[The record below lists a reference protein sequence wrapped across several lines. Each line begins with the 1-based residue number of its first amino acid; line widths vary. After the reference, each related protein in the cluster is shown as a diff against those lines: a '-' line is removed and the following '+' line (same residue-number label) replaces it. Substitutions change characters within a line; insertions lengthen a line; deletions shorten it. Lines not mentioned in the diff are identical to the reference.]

1 MKSVWPLT
9 AKFGVWKGTL
19 GIWKR
24 ELAPPAMKAEPR
36 VLVDDA
42 GDLGQPVPL
51 VGVVVNRRKRRGRVL
66 DAETVVD
73 VLAGR
78 EIVDRAGAAAVG
90 EGGLRIVARAAGD
103 GGLGAGV
110 GRAGFQ
116 GDVDDARGVQAVLGR
131 QGAGE
136 QRHLVGVARGQDVVE
151 QRQALGQ
158 LHAVEPVL
166 HVAVVAAHVDLA
178 ETVLH
183 HAGRAQQHLVQGR
196 VLALR
201 DVLDDAVA
209 EIVDRGAEAGLDGAA
224 RFVEPRR
231 RDGDAERR
239 IGERGLRLGLRGGR
253 RHHCDQARDQRQM
266 TDMPP
271 HGFPHKSTSREE
283 IHYNISNGQ
292 LSCPLI
298 GRIVTAG
305 TVIPAVGQENSKTYL
320 RAATPAWDN
329 KSSCAPEP
337 PLTPMAPT
345 TLPPTI
351 RGLPPREAITSSSVV
366 R

>member
-1 MKSVWPLT
+1 MPLN
-9 AKFGVWKGTL
+9 ARSPNVIGLVGQARVA
-19 GIWKR
+19 GEAR
-24 ELAPPAMKAEPR
+24 ELEVDVLVALLQRGDGEVALFPLALVENRAVPVRLAVDGEVRRLEGDVGDLEARACTAGDEGEPR

-42 GDLGQPVPL
+42 GDLGQPIPL

-78 EIVDRAGAAAVG
+78 EIVDRAGAAAIG

-103 GGLGAGV
+103 GDLGAGI
-110 GRAGFQ
+110 GRARLQ
-116 GDVDDARGVQAVLGR
+116 GDVDDAGGLQAVLGR

-151 QRQALGQ
+151 QRQACRQ

-166 HVAVVAAHVDLA
+166 HVAVIAAHVDLA

-183 HAGRAQQHLVQGR
+183 HAGRAQQHLVEGR

-201 DVLDDAVA
+201 DVLDGALA
-209 EIVDRGAEAGLDGAA
+209 EVVDRRAEAGLDGAA

-239 IGERGLRLGLRGGR
+239 IGERRLRLGLRGGR
-253 RHHCDQARDQRQM
+253 CH
-266 TDMPP
+266 
-271 HGFPHKSTSREE
+271 
-283 IHYNISNGQ
+283 
-292 LSCPLI
+292 
-298 GRIVTAG
+298 
-305 TVIPAVGQENSKTYL
+305 
-320 RAATPAWDN
+320 
-329 KSSCAPEP
+329 
-337 PLTPMAPT
+337 
-345 TLPPTI
+345 
-351 RGLPPREAITSSSVV
+351 
-366 R
+366 